1 MKTPDFKKFAN
12 SMLGYSKE
20 EVLAKMWELLVVPL
34 IQNMESQQQ
43 TNQSLVKKLNE
54 LEANTKNHTRQYL
67 EKAKKIVMFSSNS
80 NPAEEIQSLIDELDK
95 Q

>member
-1 MKTPDFKKFAN
+1 MKTPD
-12 SMLGYSKE
+12 